1 MDWLEKIGLYSIPAF
16 LLLIAVEH
24 VAYYL
29 ARKEKA
35 PQRRST
41 SMSPKDTAA
50 SLATYG
56 IGYFAAPLG
65 RFIDV
70 PFLAIAASL
79 TPFALGG
86 SAWWL
91 LLLALPLTDL
101 AYYAEHRLSH
111 RVRLFWAAHSVHHSS
126 EHFNLSTALRLS
138 WLIPGQVVQSLVYV
152 PLVLIGMPFVD
163 RVPQPDHRAALSIS
177 AAYRAHRSAAALRRV
192 PVQHAVTPPVHR
204 GADNLCL
211 RQEYGG
217 ILIWTELR
225 QLRGDRAGPLRTHQ
239 EHRPQ

>member
-41 SMSPKDTAA
+41 ASMSPKDTAA

-86 SAWWL
+86 SAW
-91 LLLALPLTDL
+91 
-101 AYYAEHRLSH
+101 
-111 RVRLFWAAHSVHHSS
+111 
-126 EHFNLSTALRLS
+126 
-138 WLIPGQVVQSLVYV
+138 
-152 PLVLIGMPFVD
+152 
-163 RVPQPDHRAALSIS
+163 
-177 AAYRAHRSAAALRRV
+177 
-192 PVQHAVTPPVHR
+192 
-204 GADNLCL
+204 
-211 RQEYGG
+211 
-217 ILIWTELR
+217 
-225 QLRGDRAGPLRTHQ
+225 
-239 EHRPQ
+239 